1 MLETF
6 FKLIRFGIVGFIGT
20 AVDFGVTFILKE
32 KLGIN
37 RYVANTF
44 GFILAVVNNYFLNKY
59 WTFNN
64 VYGNSFFQFLI
75 FCLISI
81 FGLLINL
88 WVIYVLNTR
97 KKYPFY
103 ATKVIG
109 VAIVALWN
117 FSMNFF
123 LTFHA

>member
-6 FKLIRFGIVGFIGT
+6 FKLIRFGIVGLIGT
-20 AVDFGVTFILKE
+20 AVDFGVTFIVKE

-37 RYVANTF
+37 KYVANTF

-64 VYGNSFFQFLI
+64 VYGNSFIQFLI
-75 FCLISI
+75 FCTISI
-81 FGLLINL
+81 VGLLINL
-88 WVIYVLNTR
+88 GVIYVFNTS

-103 ATKVIG
+103 VTKVIG

-123 LTFHA
+123 LTFHT